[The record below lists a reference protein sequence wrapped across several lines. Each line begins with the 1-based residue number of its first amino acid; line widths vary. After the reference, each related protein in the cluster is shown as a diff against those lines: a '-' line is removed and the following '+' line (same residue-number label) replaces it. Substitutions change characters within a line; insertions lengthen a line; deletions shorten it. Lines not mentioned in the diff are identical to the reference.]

1 MHATS
6 TVTLVALVNGMGFPV
21 RHFGPDGMVVA
32 GFPAGLNPFHPYG
45 VGDVVPVTV
54 VAEQQGRREAMA
66 LQARLDDAFAGEA
79 TFSLPFGMG
88 VAVPAPDVTLAFPAL
103 AGGLDDLA
111 ISYDDFDRPYTAAG
125 DGLASEAPPLPP
137 VIPPMSGPGVDPY
150 SGRMP
155 GPSAPTWQAR
165 PTGPAAPGGR
175 PAGIPVP
182 PRRPVP
188 PGMALTPSNGV
199 YDPYGAPGYTPDRP
213 DLGGTPPHIA
223 DSTEREELS
232 RLAQTT
238 APTVFVPTG
247 PTVGMAQVPVVA
259 PGTAVAAPTV
269 TELPDDDEKSS
280 GSAFGRGA
288 LFLVLGTLALLTIGA
303 LMLLQR
309 SGVQSVQ
316 AALRGQTTDITAPAD
331 GRIVRM
337 TVSEGSDVQAGQE
350 LFSLDAGTQGASLDE
365 MRVDV
370 EDRTRMMEQTQA
382 ALDEARRLVSS
393 GGGSDAGSTTTI
405 VSGGGT
411 TGGGAT
417 SYSDP
422 IDPARVAAAEARVG
436 AARVRAQETAGA
448 LTRAQR
454 LFDGGALT
462 RSDLEGARA
471 NAEAASAEL
480 AAREAD
486 LRSASTPTVRSRG
499 GSTRTGGTT
508 TRVIRSGGDRSSN
521 RLSAQL
527 RLLDL
532 ERDLM
537 RQQTELRQ
545 AELRL
550 DQAMRVPQGG
560 KTASNA
566 AGVVATVYRNA
577 GSVVRAGDPVLSIE
591 TTDQPSVIAYFPFS
605 EARLIRGGAEAN
617 VTFPAVRQS
626 VEGRVDAIGAAALGS
641 WGNRSGIRNDQDL
654 TPVRIRLNRLP
665 PNVAP
670 GAQADASVEVG
681 LRTVFLGRLH

>member
-1 MHATS
+1 
-6 TVTLVALVNGMGFPV
+6 MGS
-21 RHFGPDGMVVA
+21 H
-32 GFPAGLNPFHPYG
+32 
-45 VGDVVPVTV
+45 
-54 VAEQQGRREAMA
+54 
-66 LQARLDDAFAGEA
+66 
-79 TFSLPFGMG
+79 
-88 VAVPAPDVTLAFPAL
+88 
-103 AGGLDDLA
+103 
-111 ISYDDFDRPYTAAG
+111 
-125 DGLASEAPPLPP
+125 APPLPP
-137 VIPPMSGPGVDPY
+137 IIPPMSGPRADPY
-150 SGRMP
+150 AGRLPATPSVWRSP
-155 GPSAPTWQAR
+155 GA
-165 PTGPAAPGGR
+165 
-175 PAGIPVP
+175 
-182 PRRPVP
+182 VP
-188 PGMALTPSNGV
+188 PGVPRAGVPVVPVVPVANGV
-199 YDPYGAPGYTPDRP
+199 YDPYSGLDASEGTA
-213 DLGGTPPHIA
+213 GGGSTPPYIA

-232 RLAQTT
+232 RLAQTST
-238 APTVFVPTG
+238 PPVAVVPVG
-247 PTVGMAQVPVVA
+247 PTVGMAQVPAVA

-269 TELPDDDEKSS
+269 TELPEDDEKSGTS
-280 GSAFGRGA
+280 FGRGA
-288 LFLVLGTLALLTIGA
+288 LLLVLGTLALLTIGA

-350 LFSLDAGTQGASLDE
+350 LFALDAGTQGASLDE

-393 GGGSDAGSTTTI
+393 GGGSDAGGSDAGGTTTTI

-411 TGGGAT
+411 SGSGAT
-417 SYSDP
+417 SYTDP
-422 IDPARVAAAEARVG
+422 IDPARVDAAEARVT
-436 AARVRAQETAGA
+436 AARIRAQETAGA

-462 RSDLEGARA
+462 RSDLEAARA
-471 NAEAASAEL
+471 DAAAASAEL
-480 AAREAD
+480 DAREAD
-486 LRSASTPTVRSRG
+486 LRAASTPTVRVRG
-499 GSTRTGGTT
+499 GSTRTGGST
-508 TRVIRSGGDRSSN
+508 TRVIRSSGGDRSSN

-605 EARLIRGGAEAN
+605 EARLIRGGAEAT
-617 VTFPAVRQS
+617 VTFPAVRQT
-626 VEGRVDAIGAAALGS
+626 VDGRVDAIGAAALGS
-641 WGNRSGIRNDQDL
+641 WGNRFNIRNDQDL